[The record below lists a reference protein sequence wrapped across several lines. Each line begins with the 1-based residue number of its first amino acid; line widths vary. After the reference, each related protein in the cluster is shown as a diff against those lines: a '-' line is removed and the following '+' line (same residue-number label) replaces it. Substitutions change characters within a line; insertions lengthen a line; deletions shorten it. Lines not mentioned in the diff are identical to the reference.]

1 MKIKHI
7 DGKYRLIIDNLIKVI
22 EARKNRDETLTIVID
37 GKKYRIKADKISEN
51 KFYIRVGDEEFT
63 ITFDAESKMYFIN
76 GEPYNVKIIK
86 EKSTKTSK
94 SIRIP
99 FVKRGSHEVYSNC
112 VVSPITGK
120 IVSIHVNP
128 GDKVNKGDVIA
139 VIESM
144 KIRNEI
150 SSDKSGVVKKIYY
163 APGQVVK
170 KGEKII
176 ELE

>member
-1 MKIKHI
+1 MSYEE
-7 DGKYRLIIDNLIKVI
+7 GTYRLIIDNLVKII
-22 EARKNRDETLTIVID
+22 EAKKNKDETITIIID
-37 GKKYRIKADKISEN
+37 GKKYRIEAKKISEN
-51 KFYIRVGDEEFT
+51 KLLVRIGRDEFT
-63 ITFDAESKMYFIN
+63 ITFDADSKMYFIN
-76 GEPYNVKIIK
+76 GEPYNIKIIRD
-86 EKSTKTSK
+86 KSPRTRK
-94 SIRIP
+94 SIKIP
-99 FVKRGSHEVYSNC
+99 FVKKSAHEICSNY

-120 IVSIHVNP
+120 IISIHVKP
-128 GDKVNKGDVIA
+128 GEKISKGDLVA

-163 APGQVVK
+163 APGQVIK